1 MHNMRK
7 RLFCLALSVILFAT
21 WETPVLA
28 QNLTELKGRL
38 EEKREE
44 ERKAAEEAAW
54 EESVFA
60 PKEGITLSDNAAG
73 FGSNTENGASMGNSG
88 MAEMS
93 DGQETGMADTEE
105 GRGMEPGGDD
115 YEAPLRLPEADGT
128 GDLQLLYG
136 EPVKT
141 GRNYRTYKTPEGT
154 YKTVFTSY
162 ANTYMENGQEKP
174 IDNTLVSGNSAE
186 GEAYI
191 NKESDV
197 AITFLEEDTGETS
210 VSVSGN
216 GVEALL
222 KPLEGNYD
230 RSAVSENA
238 IRYNEVF
245 ENIDVQYAAEPN
257 GVKQDIILLAPQER
271 TAFTYRLAKEGVYA
285 ELVNNCIY
293 LYEKECSSVSGNEI
307 KENTAMEDP
316 ANGSSSGKNEVSGNS
331 ISENRVAG
339 SNGENN
345 KTDGEEYNN
354 DVVKD
359 VPSIIISAPR
369 MSDGAG
375 ASSDGITI
383 SLAETEDAYE
393 ITLLADKEWLESPER
408 TYPIKIDPSV
418 TVLKGE
424 IDNFTIASMAGAD
437 RENVNSFCG
446 YFDALGK
453 ARSYIITTFRY
464 QDIGAGANGVDVLS
478 AYLDIYQINNQTG
491 FNIGCYRLNQ
501 SLYYEDITWDNSVGI
516 DRYTA
521 GEDAIKPAGEGWHRF
536 DIRDSVSGW
545 MNSIY
550 TSHGLVLISSD
561 ETRPGVVFATENYP
575 DPAYTP
581 TVTIEWQLSGD
592 VPMDYSLD
600 DTTINLRP
608 MTLTTTDG
616 KMQCYGVFADG
627 LAKPYSILKY
637 GLSDAGKG
645 YGGLLPSV
653 GNEKKFPDS
662 AFFQSIFPEG
672 TLQYKDV
679 KSNWQTVYPFTD
691 FAYDQVYSM
700 HAQAGNYDKV
710 GNKINSDEF
719 IIYKV
724 SKYDTMRKIAEYY
737 GVPLETILFDNK
749 AADMLLVENNTLFI
763 RNPQRNK
770 DMPYQPG
777 ELSDAEK
784 AELDSALLGR
794 ALHCEFGFE
803 PINLNTGDFYLAQED
818 FSYSD
823 SFGTFALQRSY
834 NSLNPGRAGSFGRG
848 FTSLFDESIS
858 AREDGAL
865 IYNREDGSSL
875 VFTPEGNGSYKAP
888 EGYQMKLR
896 REVIGSLQAEFSGG
910 VQSYTV
916 YRYVVTEENNSER
929 IFDKDGSLIQ
939 TREENGET
947 LTLNRDLNG
956 RLTGITREGVTMG
969 ITATPEGFISSIT
982 MPGGGV
988 FRYGYD
994 NKQNLTSVT
1003 DPAGNVKRFIYD
1015 GNHRMTTWYDEN
1027 GVRVVYNTYDSEG
1040 RVTGQIN
1047 ETGGRISLQYGN
1059 GKTVATD
1066 ANGNRTVYEY
1076 DGAYRTTAIRYPDGT
1091 VLKRAYRNGW
1101 MVKETDRAGV
1111 EMTFTYDGRGN
1122 ITKKEGAGIITRY
1135 AYDKKNHLTA
1145 VTDACGNTT
1154 RAEYDSAG
1162 NLTKLTD
1169 GEGNVTAFAYDGRNR
1184 PVKKT
1189 DGNGNVETY
1198 IYSGSYLTETR
1209 VNGRVTGR
1217 FAYDTMGRLVSH
1229 RDGAGNTTAYTYDL
1243 LSRNTSIKQPEGGT
1257 ITISYGKTGLVE
1269 SIRDARGGITAY
1281 TYDKGNNITSVTD
1294 ACGNRY
1300 EYTYD
1305 ANENRLTEKDPEG
1318 NMTAYSYDA
1327 MNRPVKKTDALGGSY
1342 AYTYDNHDN
1351 IIGIT
1356 DPLKNKQSLTYDA
1369 YYGQLLSHTD
1379 EEGIKTEFAYDSAGN
1394 LLSVTRD
1401 GNRVAAYGYD
1411 KNGQVIS
1418 TALANGLTEMQE
1430 YDGNGNCIQ
1439 KTDGNGRTLLFAYDD
1454 ENRLVKEITASGAEY
1469 GYVYDKAGNLTAQI
1483 YPDGSRDGF
1492 TYDKNGNVRTWTD
1505 GEGNTTAYAYDAM
1518 GNLVTETLPD
1528 GTKCHYAYDL
1538 LGQLISSADGRGYV
1552 TAYGY
1557 DKNGNLTKVTDALNQ
1572 TTLYGWDA
1580 LLRNT
1585 EVTDVMGRTTS
1596 YTYDAMGNLLSEI
1609 APDGGMT
1616 QYAYDKTGRLLQ
1628 VTDALSHS
1636 TFYEYDAFDR
1646 IIRQTDALGGIRKY
1660 EYDSVGNLTAFTDE
1674 LGGKTT
1680 YEYDLYGNVINETD
1694 AKGNRTEYGYDGENR
1709 LTEIRDADGNEAKLA
1724 YDNNGNLVKITD
1736 PLGAVQAYSYDKAG
1750 RLSKETAPDGGVT
1763 AYAYDPAGNLSEVT
1777 DSLSRTTAYSYDGAG
1792 NVTGITDPSG
1802 NQVSYAYDPL
1812 NRVTGVTREDG
1823 SEDPLAY
1830 DPAGNLTA
1838 VKESGVRITKYTY
1851 DEMNRI
1857 TEAEDALGNKT
1868 VYFYDLCGNLLSQTA
1883 PDETQTAYAY
1893 DEINRLISRTLPNE
1907 GIYTYAY
1914 DKAGNITKVSGPTG
1928 LETAYEYDSVGNVI
1942 SLTRNKEQKT
1952 VYEYD
1957 NLNQISRITD
1967 ALGGKTAYTY
1977 DGAGNLTGVT
1987 YADGGTYRYKYDK
2000 CGRVTGI
2007 TDPAGL
2013 YRELSY
2019 DRSGQLLSE
2028 KAGESRITTYSYDE
2042 NGNLTGVT
2050 DPLGGK
2056 TTYRYDERSRLVKTV
2071 SPGGAETSYEYDSLS
2086 DLTAMVNAEGIRNTY
2101 TYDIKGR
2108 LTGEN
2113 LAGKEQYAYAYD
2125 ALDRIVAVSG
2135 ENSTVTYA
2143 YNGTGNL
2150 TGVTNG
2156 NGGTTSYTY
2165 DKAGNL
2171 TGTTD
2176 PMGNQSAN
2184 TYDETGR
2191 LTEYR
2196 DENGTVTEY
2205 DYDALD
2211 RLVKK
2216 ESGDALSDASYSY
2229 DAMGR
2234 ITTMDDVT
2242 GKSQYTYDTAGRLL
2256 SAVNGN
2262 GEKINYHYDIY
2273 GNVTEVVYPDGRK
2286 VSYTY
2291 DACDRMTSVTTLEG
2305 KTTEYTYDADG
2316 NLTRAVREDGETR
2329 IAYDKLGQ
2337 VKGLV
2342 NYHEGEIISAYG
2354 YVHDGRGNIIK
2365 EETRLYLGEE
2375 TVEQECAYEY
2385 DGMSQLICAVLSQT
2399 STTAE
2404 GKKEKEKVTTSYVY
2418 DPAGNRIK
2426 MSTDRNGSLSTV
2438 TYNYDEAG
2446 RLVQSEESE
2455 QGETVYTYDG
2465 VGNLIREEN
2474 ASMEG
2479 GVRYYQYDAADR
2491 LTAVMDKDNLLLA
2504 ALYDG
2509 NGNRVFTMEYAS
2521 ELMKNEA
2528 MRLPAGQ
2535 DQGDNQMPSET
2546 GGSETVENEY
2556 TGSGTVGNG
2565 TAETG
2570 NEKVKDAGR
2579 IDGASGGRY
2588 TGGGTGK
2595 EGGNEGPDTRETAAL
2610 PESGS
2615 YKDKEDENGED
2626 SEGAKVEASG
2636 AVTSGNDSPG
2646 WKAFW
2651 YGVLCQAAD
2660 IFLPAPTPFKAWLHD
2675 KMGFTD
2681 SVSVLLEKEVYEADL
2696 SVGSYS
2702 IQEEGSPFELVN
2714 NAVKASTGKELSS
2727 EAYRQVSYVNDISF
2741 SNEQVLMERAVNGS
2755 LGESVTGYSY
2765 GMWRE
2770 SYSVEAGTGIGAS
2783 VGMETG
2789 SGTYYY
2795 TGTGSVANLVSG
2807 SGTRGYS
2814 YEPGGTVTVYGQGS
2828 LESRANTQAGF
2839 YGYNGEYT
2847 HGSLGLQYLRARY
2860 LKVETGTFTSRDT
2873 YAGRV
2878 RDILS
2883 QNRYTYAENNPV
2895 TFADPSG
2902 HKTIGGIIGNA
2913 FSNMAGAAKN
2923 ANTGKKPG
2931 SGMGAN
2937 VGNVAQSSAKGAGT
2951 IANTVKNTINSTVG
2965 SSNNSKGGGSSGGTA
2980 SLLDN
2985 IKIYNGIDYYNNI
2998 LLWTPIP
3005 TLMSSSGGSMTYAE
3019 SVAAKEEAARCMGY
3033 EYVAVDYQEKIEWDE
3048 ILVINKDDWSYIPK
3062 EYSEIVLD
3070 KNNGIITEQFHYPGR
3085 DWGIVGAGDYKD
3097 ESARQWGGVYQVAV
3111 GPGILNPKY
3120 PNIGRVLDTD
3130 YPDVASIT
3138 LILENKK
3145 TEMWEIM
3152 ECVIIDEK
3160 AHTYNNYPDGHE
3172 NSSLPYVAVAGIE
3185 NGRAQTAIS
3194 YPYSV
3199 NAKKSDAFA
3208 PGHMDGSVIE
3218 FAGQSIDF
3226 NIKDYYLK
3234 EIIVN
3239 YK

>member
-1 MHNMRK
+1 MYNNMKK
-7 RLFCLALSVILFAT
+7 RLLCLALSVVLFAT

-38 EEKREE
+38 EEKSEQ

-54 EESVFA
+54 EKSVFA
-60 PKEGITLSDNAAG
+60 PKEGITLSDNAAK
-73 FGSNTENGASMGNSG
+73 FDNDTENGDS
-88 MAEMS
+88 
-93 DGQETGMADTEE
+93 TENF
-105 GRGMEPGGDD
+105 RKDA
-115 YEAPLRLPEADGT
+115 YEAPLRLPEADGME
-128 GDLQLLYG
+128 DLQLLYG
-136 EPVKT
+136 EPVET

-162 ANTYMENGQEKP
+162 ANTYMEDGEEKP
-174 IDNTLVSGNSAE
+174 IDNTLISGNSAE
-186 GEAYI
+186 GEAYT

-197 AITFLEEDTGETS
+197 AITFLEENTGEAS

-230 RSAVSENA
+230 RSAVLENA

-293 LYEKECSSVSGNEI
+293 LYEKECSSVSENEI
-307 KENTAMEDP
+307 
-316 ANGSSSGKNEVSGNS
+316 
-331 ISENRVAG
+331 
-339 SNGENN
+339 GER
-345 KTDGEEYNN
+345 
-354 DVVKD
+354 
-359 VPSIIISAPR
+359 PSIIISAPR
-369 MSDGAG
+369 MSDGLG

-383 SLAETEDAYE
+383 NLVETEDAYE

-464 QDIGAGANGVDVLS
+464 QDIGAEANGVDVLS
-478 AYLDIYQINNQTG
+478 AYLDIYQLNDQTG

-561 ETRPGVVFATENYP
+561 ETRPGAVFATENYP

-645 YGGLLPSV
+645 YGGTLPKV
-653 GNEKKFPDS
+653 GNKKIFPDS
-662 AFFQSIFPEG
+662 VYFQSVFPEG
-672 TLQYKDV
+672 TLKYKDV
-679 KSNWQTVYPFTD
+679 KSNWQTMYPFTD

-700 HAQAGNYDKV
+700 YAWAGNYENG
-710 GNKINSDEF
+710 GNKIESDEF

-823 SFGTFALQRSY
+823 SFGIFALQRSY

-848 FTSLFDESIS
+848 FTSLFDESVS

-888 EGYQMKLR
+888 EGYQLKLK
-896 REVIGSLQAEFSGG
+896 REAVGNLQAEFSEG

-916 YRYVVTEENNSER
+916 YRYVVTEENNSEH

-939 TREENGET
+939 TRGENGET
-947 LTLNRDLNG
+947 LTLSRDLNG

-982 MPGGGV
+982 MPNGGV

-1003 DPAGNVKRFIYD
+1003 DPLGNVKRFIYD
-1015 GNHRMTTWYDEN
+1015 ENHRMTTWYDEN

-1040 RVTGQIN
+1040 RVTSQIN
-1047 ETGGRISLQYGN
+1047 ETGGKISLQYGN

-1122 ITKKEGAGIITRY
+1122 ITKKEGAGITTRY
-1135 AYDKKNHLTA
+1135 AYDKKNHLTS

-1198 IYSGSYLTETR
+1198 VYSGSYLTETR
-1209 VNGRVTGR
+1209 VNGRVTDR
-1217 FAYDTMGRLVSH
+1217 FAYDTMGQLKSH

-1243 LSRNTSIKQPEGGT
+1243 LLRNTSIRQPEGGT

-1305 ANENRLTEKDPEG
+1305 ANENRLSEKDPEG
-1318 NMTAYSYDA
+1318 NVTAYSYDA
-1327 MNRPVKKTDALGGSY
+1327 MDRLVKKTDALGGSY
-1342 AYTYDNHDN
+1342 AYAYDNHDN
-1351 IIGIT
+1351 IISIT

-1379 EEGIKTEFAYDSAGN
+1379 EEGIRTEFVYDSAGN
-1394 LLSVTRD
+1394 LLSITRD
-1401 GNRVAAYGYD
+1401 DTLVAAYEYD

-1418 TALANGLTEMQE
+1418 TALANGLTEMQK

-1469 GYVYDKAGNLTAQI
+1469 GYVYDKEGNLTAQI

-1528 GTKCHYAYDL
+1528 GTKYHYAYDL

-1557 DKNGNLTKVTDALNQ
+1557 DKNGNLTKITDALNQ

-1596 YTYDAMGNLLSEI
+1596 YTYDAMGNLLCET
-1609 APDGGMT
+1609 APDGGMAR
-1616 QYAYDKTGRLLQ
+1616 YAYDKTGRLLQ
-1628 VTDALSHS
+1628 VTDALSHN

-1646 IIRQTDALGGIRKY
+1646 IIRQADALGGIRKY

-1680 YEYDLYGNVINETD
+1680 YEYDLYGNVLNETD
-1694 AKGNRTEYGYDGENR
+1694 AKGNRTEYGYDVENR
-1709 LTEIRDADGNEAKLA
+1709 LTAIRDADGNEAELA

-1763 AYAYDPAGNLSEVT
+1763 VYSYDPAGNLSEVT
-1777 DSLSRTTAYSYDGAG
+1777 DSLSRTTVYSYDRAG

-1802 NQVSYAYDPL
+1802 NQVSYTYDPL

-1823 SEDPLAY
+1823 SKDLLAY
-1830 DPAGNLTA
+1830 DPVGNLTA
-1838 VKESGVRITKYTY
+1838 VKESGVRLTKYTY
-1851 DEMNRI
+1851 DEMDRLR
-1857 TEAEDALGNKT
+1857 EAEDALGNKT
-1868 VYFYDLCGNLLSQTA
+1868 VYSYDLCGNLLSQTA

-1893 DEINRLISRTLPNE
+1893 DELNRLISRTLPNE
-1907 GIYTYAY
+1907 GIYTYTY
-1914 DKAGNITKVSGPTG
+1914 DEAGNIIKVSGPTG
-1928 LETAYEYDSVGNVI
+1928 LETVYEYDSVGNVI
-1942 SLTRNKEQKT
+1942 AFTRNKEQKT

-1967 ALGGKTAYTY
+1967 AMGGKTAYTY

-2019 DRSGQLLSE
+2019 DKSGQLLSE

-2056 TTYRYDERSRLVKTV
+2056 TVYNYDERSRLVKAV
-2071 SPGGAETSYEYDSLS
+2071 SPGGSETSYEYDSLS

-2113 LAGKEQYAYAYD
+2113 LAGKEQYTYAYD

-2135 ENSTVTYA
+2135 ENSTVTYS

-2176 PMGNQSAN
+2176 PIGNQSVN

-2191 LTEYR
+2191 LTEHR

-2234 ITTMDDVT
+2234 LTAMDDVT

-2291 DACDRMTSVTTLEG
+2291 DACDRMVSVTTLEG

-2329 IAYDKLGQ
+2329 IVYDKLGQ

-2365 EETRLYLGEE
+2365 EETRLYLEKE
-2375 TVEQECAYEY
+2375 TVEQEYIYEY
-2385 DGMSQLICAVLSQT
+2385 DGMSQLIRAALSQT
-2399 STTAE
+2399 TTTAE
-2404 GKKEKEKVTTSYVY
+2404 GKKEKEKVTIAYVY

-2446 RLVQSEESE
+2446 RLVQSEDSE

-2465 VGNLIREEN
+2465 AGNLIREEN
-2474 ASMEG
+2474 ASVES

-2521 ELMKNEA
+2521 ELMENEA

-2535 DQGDNQMPSET
+2535 NQEEGQEPLGTS
-2546 GGSETVENEY
+2546 GKTVEAGY
-2556 TGSGTVGNG
+2556 
-2565 TAETG
+2565 AENG
-2570 NEKVKDAGR
+2570 NERAG
-2579 IDGASGGRY
+2579 GASGGRY

-2595 EGGNEGPDTRETAAL
+2595 EGGNEGTDTRETAAL

-2615 YKDKEDENGED
+2615 YKDKEDEDGED
-2626 SEGAKVEASG
+2626 SEGANVGASG

-2681 SVSVLLEKEVYEADL
+2681 SVSVLFEKEVYEVDL
-2696 SVGSYS
+2696 SRGSYS
-2702 IQEEGSPFELVN
+2702 IQEEGSPFALVN

-2765 GMWRE
+2765 GLWRE
-2770 SYSVEAGTGIGAS
+2770 SYSVEAGTGTGTS

-2789 SGTYYY
+2789 AGTYYY

-2807 SGTRGYS
+2807 SGTKGYA
-2814 YEPGGTVTVYGQGS
+2814 YGPGGMVTVYGQVS
-2828 LESRANTQAGF
+2828 MESRTNTQAGF

-2860 LKVETGTFTSRDT
+2860 LKVETGTFMSRDT

-2902 HKTIGGIIGNA
+2902 HKTFGAILGDAFRNATGIGKNSNTDKNSNGNIGRIMGNLAQNIKNPVNTVQNTELNIYNRTIGNPKA
-2913 FSNMAGAAKN
+2913 IVT
-2923 ANTGKKPG
+2923 NTFD
-2931 SGMGAN
+2931 N
-2937 VGNVAQSSAKGAGT
+2937 IIAQAKGT
-2951 IANTVKNTINSTVG
+2951 LTSVL
-2965 SSNNSKGGGSSGGTA
+2965 GGGKA
-2980 SLLDN
+2980 
-2985 IKIYNGIDYYNNI
+2985 
-2998 LLWTPIP
+2998 
-3005 TLMSSSGGSMTYAE
+3005 GGSPSVNGTSGLISFVE
-3019 SVAAKEEAARCMGY
+3019 SVAAKVEQMKCKTYNYCQNSAQKDIVHSKYCDWKKHMMPLVGKNGEPQAGAEIAFNDKYNSAYKKVVNINIDESYHYRGNYQDFKDALGFRESTDRYGIKNDSNHWGRYQMGKDALKDAGFMDSNGNWTELARSYGVTSLDDFLNNLNAQDVAFDLFVRVGLGYIEYYKLDQYIGQTMNGVKITESGLIASIHLVGIGGTIEALEAG
-3033 EYVAVDYQEKIEWDE
+3033 DLFSKTDG
-3048 ILVINKDDWSYIPK
+3048 NKVPAK
-3062 EYSEIVLD
+3062 EYME
-3070 KNNGIITEQFHYPGR
+3070 NF
-3085 DWGIVGAGDYKD
+3085 
-3097 ESARQWGGVYQVAV
+3097 GGYN
-3111 GPGILNPKY
+3111 LN
-3120 PNIGRVLDTD
+3120 
-3130 YPDVASIT
+3130 DV
-3138 LILENKK
+3138 K
-3145 TEMWEIM
+3145 
-3152 ECVIIDEK
+3152 
-3160 AHTYNNYPDGHE
+3160 
-3172 NSSLPYVAVAGIE
+3172 
-3185 NGRAQTAIS
+3185 
-3194 YPYSV
+3194 
-3199 NAKKSDAFA
+3199 
-3208 PGHMDGSVIE
+3208 
-3218 FAGQSIDF
+3218 
-3226 NIKDYYLK
+3226 
-3234 EIIVN
+3234 
-3239 YK
+3239 

>member
-1 MHNMRK
+1 MTNIKK
-7 RLFCLALSVILFAT
+7 RLLCLGLSAVLFAT
-21 WETPVLA
+21 WELPVLA
-28 QNLTELKGRL
+28 QNLTELNVRL
-38 EEKREE
+38 EEQQKK
-44 ERKAAEEAAW
+44 ERMEAEEAAW

-60 PKEGITLSDNAAG
+60 PKEGITLSDND
-73 FGSNTENGASMGNSG
+73 
-88 MAEMS
+88 AEV
-93 DGQETGMADTEE
+93 DKDTEP
-105 GRGMEPGGDD
+105 GGMEPAENL

-128 GDLQLLYG
+128 EDLQLLYG
-136 EPVKT
+136 EPVET
-141 GRNYRTYKTPEGT
+141 GRNYRTYETPEGT

-162 ANTYMENGQEKP
+162 ANTYMENGEEKP
-174 IDNTLVSGNSAE
+174 IDNTLVSGNGME
-186 GEAYI
+186 GEAYT

-197 AITFLEEDTGETS
+197 AISFLEEETGETS
-210 VSVSGN
+210 ISVSVN

-222 KPLEGNYD
+222 KPLEGDYG
-230 RSAVSENA
+230 RSAVLENA

-245 ENIDVQYAAEPN
+245 DNIDVQYAAEPN

-271 TAFTYRLAKEGVYA
+271 REFTYRLEKEGVYA

-293 LYEKECSSVSGNEI
+293 LYEKEPSSVS
-307 KENTAMEDP
+307 ENAVSKAPEE
-316 ANGSSSGKNEVSGNS
+316 GSDAGKNEVSGNS
-331 ISENRVAG
+331 ISGNDAAG
-339 SNGENN
+339 SDAKNSSAGNG
-345 KTDGEEYNN
+345 KGGGEERDN
-354 DVVKD
+354 DVIKD
-359 VPSIIISAPR
+359 APSIIISAPR
-369 MSDGAG
+369 MSDAAG
-375 ASSDGITI
+375 ADSDGVTI
-383 SLAETEDAYE
+383 RLTETEDAYE
-393 ITLLADKEWLESPER
+393 ITLLADREWLESPER

-453 ARSYIITTFRY
+453 ARSYIITTFLY
-464 QDIGAGANGVDVLS
+464 QDIGAGEKGVDVLS
-478 AYLDIYQINNQTG
+478 AYLDIYQLNDQTG
-491 FNIGCYRLNQ
+491 FDIGCYRLNE
-501 SLYYEDITWDNSVGI
+501 SLYYEDITWDNSVDI
-516 DRYTA
+516 DRYSA

-536 DIRDSVSGW
+536 DIRDSANGW

-550 TSHGLVLISSD
+550 HSHGLVLIASD
-561 ETRPGVVFATENYP
+561 ETRPGAVFATENYP

-592 VPMDYSLD
+592 VPMDYGLD

-608 MTLTTTDG
+608 MTLTATDG

-627 LAKPYSILKY
+627 LAKPYSTLKY
-637 GLSDAGKG
+637 GLSDESRG
-645 YGGLLPSV
+645 YGGLLPLL
-653 GNEKKFPDS
+653 GNEKVFPDS
-662 AFFQSIFPEG
+662 AYFQSVFPEG
-672 TLQYKDV
+672 TLRYKDV

-691 FAYDQVYSM
+691 FEYDRVYSI
-700 HAQAGNYDKV
+700 HAQAGYRDNV
-710 GNKINSDEF
+710 GNQVKSDEF
-719 IIYKV
+719 IIYRV

-763 RNPQRNK
+763 RNPQRNT

-803 PINLNTGDFYLAQED
+803 PVNLNTGNFYLAQED

-823 SFGTFALQRSY
+823 SLGTFALQRSY
-834 NSLNPGRAGSFGRG
+834 NSKNPGRAGSFGRG

-865 IYNREDGSSL
+865 LYNREDGSSL

-888 EGYQMKLR
+888 EGYQIKLR
-896 REVIGSLQAEFSGG
+896 REAVGSFQAEFSTG
-910 VQSYTV
+910 VQGYTV
-916 YRYVVTEENNSER
+916 YRYVVTKENNSER

-939 TREENGET
+939 TRGENGET

-982 MPGGGV
+982 MPNGGV

-1003 DPAGNVKRFIYD
+1003 DPLGNVKRFIYD
-1015 GNHRMTTWYDEN
+1015 ENHRMTTWYDEN

-1047 ETGGRISLQYGN
+1047 ELGGRIAFQYGN
-1059 GKTVATD
+1059 GKTITTD

-1076 DGAYRTTAIRYPDGT
+1076 DGEYRTTAIRYPDGT
-1091 VLKRAYRNGW
+1091 VTKRVYQNGW

-1111 EMTFTYDGRGN
+1111 EMTFTYDSRGN
-1122 ITKKEGAGIITRY
+1122 ITKKEGAGILTRY
-1135 AYDKKNHLTA
+1135 AYDGKNHLTA
-1145 VTDACGNTT
+1145 VTDACGSTT

-1169 GEGNVTAFAYDGRNR
+1169 GEGNVNAFVYDGRNR
-1184 PVKKT
+1184 LIKQT
-1189 DGNGNVETY
+1189 DANGNVLTY
-1198 IYSGSYLTETR
+1198 SYSGSYLTETR
-1209 VNGRVTGR
+1209 VNGRITGR
-1217 FAYDTMGRLVSH
+1217 FAYDAMGRPVSC
-1229 RDGAGNTTAYTYDL
+1229 RDGAGNTTVYTYDL
-1243 LSRNTSIKQPEGGT
+1243 LSRNTSVKQPEGGAV
-1257 ITISYGKTGLVE
+1257 TISYKKTGLVE

-1294 ACGNRY
+1294 ACGSRY

-1305 ANENRLTEKDPEG
+1305 ANENRLSEKDPEG
-1318 NMTAYSYDA
+1318 NVTTYSYDA
-1327 MNRPVKKTDALGGSY
+1327 MDRLVKQTDALGGVY
-1342 AYTYDNHDN
+1342 AYAYDNHDN
-1351 IIGIT
+1351 IISIT
-1356 DPLKNKQSLTYDA
+1356 DPLKNKQRLTYDA

-1379 EEGIKTEFAYDSAGN
+1379 EEGIRTEFTYDSVGN

-1401 GNRVAAYGYD
+1401 GKLVAAYGYD
-1411 KNGQVIS
+1411 KNGQIIS
-1418 TALANGLTEMQE
+1418 TALANGLTEIQE
-1430 YDGNGNCIQ
+1430 YDGNGNCIK

-1454 ENRLVKEITASGAEY
+1454 EDRLVKETTASGAEY

-1483 YPDGSRDGF
+1483 YPDGSRDTF
-1492 TYDKNGNVRTWTD
+1492 TYSKNGNVLTWTD
-1505 GEGNTTAYAYDAM
+1505 GEGNITA
-1518 GNLVTETLPD
+1518 
-1528 GTKCHYAYDL
+1528 YAYDL
-1538 LGQLISSADGRGYV
+1538 LGQLVSSADGRGYV

-1557 DKNGNLTKVTDALNQ
+1557 DRNGNLLKVTDPLKQ
-1572 TTLYGWDA
+1572 TTLYRWDA
-1580 LLRNT
+1580 LGRNT
-1585 EVTDVMGRTTS
+1585 EITDVMGRTTS
-1596 YTYDAMGNLLSEI
+1596 YTYDALGNLLSEA

-1616 QYAYDKTGRLLQ
+1616 RYAYDKTGRLLQ

-1636 TFYEYDAFDR
+1636 TVYEYDAFDR
-1646 IIRQTDALGGIRKY
+1646 IISRTDALGGIRKY
-1660 EYDSVGNLTAFTDE
+1660 EYDSVGNLTVFTDE

-1680 YEYDLYGNVINETD
+1680 YEYDLYGNVLNETD
-1694 AKGNRTEYGYDGENR
+1694 AGGNRTEYGYDEENR
-1709 LTEIRDADGNEAKLA
+1709 LTGIRDADGNEAGLA
-1724 YDNNGNLVKITD
+1724 YDDNGNLSKITD
-1736 PLGAVQAYSYDKAG
+1736 PLGAVQAYAYDRAG
-1750 RLSKETAPDGGVT
+1750 RLKEETAPDGGVT

-1792 NVTGITDPSG
+1792 NVTGVTDPSG

-1812 NRVTGVTREDG
+1812 NRVTKVTREDG
-1823 SEDPLAY
+1823 SEDQFAY
-1830 DPAGNLTA
+1830 DPAGNLIA

-1851 DEMNRI
+1851 DEMDRL

-1868 VYFYDLCGNLLSQTA
+1868 DYSYDLCGNLLSETA

-1893 DEINRLISRTLPNE
+1893 DALNRLISRTLPNE
-1907 GIYTYAY
+1907 GIYAYTYDA
-1914 DKAGNITKVSGPTG
+1914 AGNITRVLGPTG
-1928 LETAYEYDSVGNVI
+1928 LETAYEYDPVGNVTA
-1942 SLTRNKEQKT
+1942 LNRNKEQKT

-1957 NLNQISRITD
+1957 NLNRISRITD

-1987 YADGGTYRYKYDK
+1987 YADGGTYRYEYDK

-2019 DRSGQLLSE
+2019 DRSGQLLAE
-2028 KAGESRITTYSYDE
+2028 RLGDAGIKATPENAKTATDKSRATAYSYDE

-2056 TTYRYDERSRLVKTV
+2056 TVYSYDERSRLVKAV

-2086 DLTAMVNAEGIRNTY
+2086 DLTAVVNAEGIRNTY

-2143 YNGTGNL
+2143 YNGTGDL

-2176 PMGNQSAN
+2176 PMGNQTAN
-2184 TYDETGR
+2184 TYDEMGR
-2191 LTEYR
+2191 IVEYK

-2216 ESGDALSDASYSY
+2216 EAGDALSDASYSY

-2234 ITTMDDVT
+2234 LTTMDDVT

-2262 GEKINYHYDIY
+2262 GEKISYHYDIY

-2291 DACDRMTSVTTLEG
+2291 DALDRMISVTTLEG
-2305 KTTEYTYDADG
+2305 KTTEYAYDADG
-2316 NLTRAVREDGETR
+2316 NLTRALREDGETR

-2342 NYHEGEIISAYG
+2342 NYHEGEVISAYG
-2354 YVHDGRGNIIK
+2354 YLYDGRGNIIK
-2365 EETRLYLGEE
+2365 EETRLCLEEE
-2375 TVEQECAYEY
+2375 TVEQEYTYEY
-2385 DGMSQLICAVLSQT
+2385 DGMSQLIRAVLSQT
-2399 STTAE
+2399 TTKAE
-2404 GKKEKEKVTTSYVY
+2404 GKKEKEKVTTAYVY
-2418 DPAGNRIK
+2418 DPAGNRIR
-2426 MSTDRNGSLSTV
+2426 MSTDKNGSLSTV
-2438 TYNYDEAG
+2438 TYTYDEAG
-2446 RLVQSEESE
+2446 RLIRSEDSE

-2465 VGNLIREEN
+2465 AGNLVREEN
-2474 ASMEG
+2474 ADPEG
-2479 GVRYYQYDAADR
+2479 GVRYYRYDAADR
-2491 LTAVMDKDNLLLA
+2491 LTAVMDKDDLLLA

-2509 NGNRVFTMEYAS
+2509 NGNRVFTMEYAP
-2521 ELMKNEA
+2521 ELAKNEA
-2528 MRLPAGQ
+2528 LRVPAGQ
-2535 DQGDNQMPSET
+2535 DREEERKPSET
-2546 GGSETVENEY
+2546 DERETDDDGQ
-2556 TGSGTVGNG
+2556 TGSGMPEDLTAGNVTEG
-2565 TAETG
+2565 AGEAAEENTG
-2570 NEKVKDAGR
+2570 NRNTGSKE
-2579 IDGASGGRY
+2579 GASGGRY

-2595 EGGNEGPDTRETAAL
+2595 EGGNELPGTRETAAL
-2610 PESGS
+2610 PESGAS
-2615 YKDKEDENGED
+2615 KDKEDENGED
-2626 SEGAKVEASG
+2626 SGGEKETASG
-2636 AVTSGNDSPG
+2636 GTGAGKTASG
-2646 WKAFW
+2646 WKSFW

-2675 KMGFTD
+2675 KMGFRD
-2681 SVSVLLEKEVYEADL
+2681 SVSVLFEKEVYEADL
-2696 SVGSYS
+2696 SGGNYT
-2702 IQEEGSPFELVN
+2702 IQEEGSPFVLIN
-2714 NAVKASTGKELSS
+2714 NAVKATTGKELSS
-2727 EAYRQVSYVNDISF
+2727 EAYRQVCYVNDISF

-2765 GMWRE
+2765 GLWRE
-2770 SYSVEAGTGIGAS
+2770 SYSVEAGAGTRVS

-2789 SGTYYY
+2789 SGIYYY
-2795 TGTGSVANLVSG
+2795 TGTGSVANLVTG
-2807 SGTRGYS
+2807 SGIRGYS
-2814 YEPGGTVTVYGQGS
+2814 YGPGGAATVYGQGS
-2828 LESRANTQAGF
+2828 MESRTNTQAGF

-2860 LKVETGTFTSRDT
+2860 LKVETGAFTSRDT

-2878 RDILS
+2878 RDIIS

-2902 HKTIGGIIGNA
+2902 HKITIGTTIGNMFGGGRNIGRNSGIGGIIGNA
-2913 FSNMAGAAKN
+2913 VQTVVDKVTS
-2923 ANTGKKPG
+2923 T
-2931 SGMGAN
+2931 
-2937 VGNVAQSSAKGAGT
+2937 V
-2951 IANTVKNTINSTVG
+2951 NTVQNTTRNTINRTTGNHTAVITNTTENIVAQATGGITSTF
-2965 SSNNSKGGGSSGGTA
+2965 
-2980 SLLDN
+2980 
-2985 IKIYNGIDYYNNI
+2985 
-2998 LLWTPIP
+2998 
-3005 TLMSSSGGSMTYAE
+3005 SGGSQSVNDPGGVINFVE
-3019 SVAAKEEAARCMGY
+3019 SVAAQVEVARCQGY
-3033 EYVAVDYQEKIEWDE
+3033 EYYNNKEQEIIVKNEGNIYT
-3048 ILVINKDDWSYIPK
+3048 IPAVIN
-3062 EYSEIVLD
+3062 
-3070 KNNGIITEQFHYPGR
+3070 
-3085 DWGIVGAGDYKD
+3085 
-3097 ESARQWGGVYQVAV
+3097 
-3111 GPGILNPKY
+3111 GILNGQEKNLNPMDDWFSLGTK
-3120 PNIGRVLDTD
+3120 NGVIKDREGRYLINVGCKIVNPD
-3130 YPDVASIT
+3130 YPDSGKIRADEFDNYPQINVV
-3138 LILENKK
+3138 LENKK
-3145 TEMWEIM
+3145 TGET
-3152 ECVIIDEK
+3152 IIISCQVSNFK
-3160 AHTYNNYPDGHE
+3160 AHTYNKYPTEEHPVDNGNTASFHID
-3172 NSSLPYVAVAGIE
+3172 SGWVQTGI
-3185 NGRAQTAIS
+3185 A
-3194 YPYSV
+3194 YPYSW
-3199 NAKKSDAFA
+3199 NASDGI
-3208 PGHMDGSVIE
+3208 PCSPINVDGSVIE
-3218 FAGQSIDF
+3218 FVGTDVDF
-3226 NIKDYYLK
+3226 PANEYRLK
-3234 EIIVN
+3234 EVIVLN
-3239 YK
+3239 SN